1 MLGVSPWRQALA
13 WKSIIHH
20 SGSFA
25 STVCVQEWPNC
36 LVGSRRVDHRLRAMP
51 FTAETCPIVSVPLN
65 VQAAIG
71 MRIIGSTDRHVLQPP
86 TPAQAPDRAGTTS
99 SSGLPY
105 KAMPGDSGGHQMSVS
120 LWDLSPRG
128 VFVLSVP
135 VICLSFAG
143 IAAVIPVPSPMEIV
157 SYCVRYFPYILLT
170 LARSGS
176 MARSG
181 P

>member
-1 MLGVSPWRQALA
+1 
-13 WKSIIHH
+13 
-20 SGSFA
+20 
-25 STVCVQEWPNC
+25 
-36 LVGSRRVDHRLRAMP
+36 
-51 FTAETCPIVSVPLN
+51 
-65 VQAAIG
+65 
-71 MRIIGSTDRHVLQPP
+71 
-86 TPAQAPDRAGTTS
+86 
-99 SSGLPY
+99 
-105 KAMPGDSGGHQMSVS
+105 MSVS